1 MAVVDFR
8 AAALMDEA
16 RAQSGL
22 GDFGED
28 NFRPAL
34 ATFVK
39 ACREDSYVDPAGLPD
54 IAASIVRILV
64 NRLRFEE
71 ILKRH
76 SAILDEKIVTP
87 LFIIGPGR
95 VGSKK
100 LHRLLANATNVQST
114 TLWQVL
120 KPMPFPNT
128 DPAGPDPRIAADR
141 KSTRMN
147 SSHQ

>member
-1 MAVVDFR
+1 MADVDFR

-76 SAILDEKIVTP
+76 SARSEEHTSELQSLMRISYAVFCL
-87 LFIIGPGR
+87 
-95 VGSKK
+95 KK
-100 LHRLLANATNVQST
+100 
-114 TLWQVL
+114 
-120 KPMPFPNT
+120 K
-128 DPAGPDPRIAADR
+128 
-141 KSTRMN
+141 KKK
-147 SSHQ
+147 